1 MLSKRILM
9 YNEQQILACD
19 GRCDK
24 AWGIN
29 GRPKRELSDHPDDYV
44 YIGDDD
50 LGTAPPPGQTI
61 GVSEGGHVKPSAVA
75 LTEADS
81 ELMNKWCAREC
92 ERSKFFK
99 SDQLVLESS
108 LPNRRHPAP
117 NLALRRAGAPLCDPK
132 SEFSVD
138 VVGEPL
144 QEWYN
149 RVGSEWP
156 YNHPEATG
164 PKADWEHTGTQMMFV
179 RDRLRHILKAE
190 AYVISTHR
198 SNSCLLPVYQLVNRE
213 AGLMV
218 VLRGNFADWKMSV
231 VSERPVVG
239 EFFGLMEEVDS
250 KSATSHKSCYYE
262 GFPERLIFGFYN
274 DDKKR
279 WSSEVGLNEAMW
291 TVLYLLAKYL
301 GIR

>member
-9 YNEQQILACD
+9 FNQHEILACD

-29 GRPKRELSDHPDDYV
+29 GRPRRELSDHPDDYV

-50 LGTAPPPGQTI
+50 LGTAPSPDKTVV
-61 GVSEGGHVKPSAVA
+61 VSEGSHGKPSAVA
-75 LTEADS
+75 LIEADS
-81 ELMNKWCAREC
+81 ERMNKWCARQC
-92 ERSKFFK
+92 ERSKLFK
-99 SDQLVLESS
+99 PHQLLLESS
-108 LPNRRHPAP
+108 LPNLQHPLP
-117 NLALRRAGAPLCDPK
+117 NLELRRAGAPLCDPK

-164 PKADWEHTGTQMMFV
+164 PKAFWEHTSTQMMFV
-179 RDRLRHILKAE
+179 RDRLRPILKAE

-198 SNSCLLPVYQLVNRE
+198 SKSCLLPVYQLVNRE

-218 VLRGNFADWKMSV
+218 VLRNNFYDWKMSV

-239 EFFGLMEEVDS
+239 EFFGLLEVND
-250 KSATSHKSCYYE
+250 KSATSHNSCYYE
-262 GFPERLIFGFYN
+262 GFPEQLIFGFY
-274 DDKKR
+274 DDNKKR
-279 WSSEVGLNEAMW
+279 WSSEIGLNEAMW
-291 TVLYLLAKYL
+291 TVLYLIAKHL